1 MQSAVVETDIDIE
14 PELKAR
20 IQQAAQRNG
29 RSLHS
34 EVNQRLQGSLVWED
48 GPPEV
53 AIRIL
58 QLQLTEQS
66 ARIAQQQAQA
76 ALDQALT
83 QHGATANAV
92 AVHRQ
97 VLAEAKFGVMVT
109 RAQVQQARKDLLG
122 EPLDESLTC
131 ALESA

>member
-1 MQSAVVETDIDIE
+1 MPSAVVETDIDIE
-14 PELKAR
+14 PQLKAR

-48 GPPEV
+48 GPPEI

-58 QLQLTEQS
+58 QLQLTAQS

-76 ALDQALT
+76 ALDHALA
-83 QHGATANAV
+83 QHGTTASDLA
-92 AVHRQ
+92 AYHQ
-97 VLAEAKFGVMVT
+97 VLAEAKFGVLVT
-109 RAQVQQARKDLLG
+109 RSQVQQARQELLG
-122 EPLDESLTC
+122 QPVKG
-131 ALESA
+131 

>member
-14 PELKAR
+14 PQLKAR

-34 EVNQRLQGSLVWED
+34 EVNQRLQGSLVWEE
-48 GPPEV
+48 GPPEI

-58 QLQLTEQS
+58 QLQLTAQS

-76 ALDQALT
+76 ALDHALAQQGT
-83 QHGATANAV
+83 TASDLAV
-92 AVHRQ
+92 LHQ
-97 VLAEAKFGVMVT
+97 VLAEAKFGVLVT
-109 RAQVQQARKDLLG
+109 RSQVQQARQQLLG
-122 EPLDESLTC
+122 QPVKR
-131 ALESA
+131 